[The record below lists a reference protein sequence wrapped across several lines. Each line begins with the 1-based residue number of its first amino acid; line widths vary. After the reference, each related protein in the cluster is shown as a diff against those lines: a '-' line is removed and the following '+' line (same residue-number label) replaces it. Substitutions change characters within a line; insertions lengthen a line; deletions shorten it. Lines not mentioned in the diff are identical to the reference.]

1 MNFVDPSLCE
11 TTNIQALAKTQL
23 KSLKPSVTN
32 KIYN

>member
-23 KSLKPSVTN
+23 ESLKPGVTQF
-32 KIYN
+32 